1 MKNKI
6 KNIINNIIKKNSPI
20 QIAIL
25 YGSSLKKLKNKT
37 NDIDIAIAGEGKIN
51 YQTLAELQIQ
61 LEKKLEKKVDLVD
74 INTINGPILQQ
85 ILCKGE
91 LIKCLNQNLYV
102 KIMKRMLFFQE
113 DILPYY
119 KKILRKRAER
129 FANG

>member
-6 KNIINNIIKKNSPI
+6 KNIINNIIKKFSSV

-25 YGSSLKKLKNKT
+25 YGSSLKKLKNET

-61 LEKKLEKKVDLVD
+61 LEKKLKKKVDLVD

-102 KIMKRMLFFQE
+102 KIIKKMLFFQE

-119 KKILRKRAER
+119 KKILRERAER
-129 FANG
+129 FASG